1 MFKLDLEKTEEREII
16 IERAREFP
24 KNMYFCFFD
33 YAKAMTVWTTT
44 NSRKFLKRRIRDF

>member
-24 KNMYFCFFD
+24 KNMYFSFFD

-44 NSRKFLKRRIRDF
+44 NSRKFLKR